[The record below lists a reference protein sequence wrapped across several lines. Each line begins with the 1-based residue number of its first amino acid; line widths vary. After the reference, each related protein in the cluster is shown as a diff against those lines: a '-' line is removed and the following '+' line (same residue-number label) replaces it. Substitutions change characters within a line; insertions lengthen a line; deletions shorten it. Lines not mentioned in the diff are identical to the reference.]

1 MHQENPASSTIGENL
16 QEQEILFG
24 GSENEMFF
32 ERNSGRGTNRRYMK
46 MRMQQIRN
54 LNSA

>member
-1 MHQENPASSTIGENL
+1 MCQESFKSLTIWINL

-24 GSENEMFF
+24 GSENEMYF
-32 ERNSGRGTNRRYMK
+32 ERNSGRGTNHRYMK
-46 MRMQQIRN
+46 LRMQQIRN

>member
-1 MHQENPASSTIGENL
+1 MRILHLPLFGVNL

-24 GSENEMFF
+24 GSENEMYF
-32 ERNSGRGTNRRYMK
+32 EKNSGRGTNHRYMK

>member
-1 MHQENPASSTIGENL
+1 MRQENPTSTTIWGNL

-24 GSENEMFF
+24 GSENEMYF
-32 ERNSGRGTNRRYMK
+32 ERNSERGKNHRYMK

-54 LNSA
+54 LNPA